1 VIKTFLVL
9 RSSNFIFESG
19 PAAGQLLLWP
29 GSMTPDNPKSAF
41 RATRDKIN
49 VYPACS
55 GDRDHN
61 FEIHMH
67 EKTGNFKYIRPGYLH
82 RRQLI

>member
-29 GSMTPDNPKSAF
+29 GSMTPDNPESAS
-41 RATRDKIN
+41 RATRDKIIAC
-49 VYPACS
+49 PASS
-55 GDRDHN
+55 GDRGHN
-61 FEIHMH
+61 FEIYMQ
-67 EKTGNFKYIRPGYLH
+67 EQTGIFKYIRPGYLH